1 MAVTFNDAVSRAPL
15 RPFQW
20 ITVIICM
27 VVLIFD
33 GIDMQLLGLVAP
45 LVIEEMGVDRAGFGP
60 AMSAALI
67 GMAIGAWGGGWLGDR
82 IGRRNSLALAAV
94 VFGLATIGASQA
106 EGVWSMASWRWV
118 GGLGFGAAFPNSLA
132 LASEWLPERWR
143 PYAITT
149 LSVGTPAGGAIVA
162 AVADGLLDAYGWR
175 GTFVL
180 FGVCTLA
187 LLLLIFGLLRD
198 SPSQLMAK
206 GQHDKARRMARKVLA
221 DDVELALEDQHP
233 EARDNAPAPAATAI
247 GVFHRS
253 NMRLNWGVG
262 IGFAACTMIAYG
274 VINWITTLLTAAGF
288 TLEQALRAASINGIA
303 SIAGALAAGYL
314 TRRYGSRLV
323 MAATSVGL
331 VVVVLALA
339 WAVEA
344 MPAAP
349 DLPYRVMVDAL
360 VGAVGCIVSV
370 GIATIYVMVTL
381 GYPQSCRSA
390 GIGFGMFAGRAGG
403 IAISFAGG
411 WLMDIGAGSL
421 LPFFL
426 TLTVAGVMVAAASF
440 LVDRH
445 VEPAGRA

>member
-1 MAVTFNDAVSRAPL
+1 MAVTFNDAVSRAPM

-20 ITVIICM
+20 ITAGICM
-27 VVLIFD
+27 VVLIVD

-45 LVIEEMGVDRAGFGP
+45 LVIEEMGVDRGSFGP

-106 EGVWSMASWRWV
+106 MDVWSMAAWRVV

-162 AVADGLLDAYGWR
+162 GVADQLLDAFGWR
-175 GTFVL
+175 GTFVVL
-180 FGVCTLA
+180 GVCTLF
-187 LLLLIFGLLRD
+187 LLVLIFGLLRD
-198 SPSQLMAK
+198 SPSFLMAK
-206 GQHDKARRMARKVLA
+206 GERERAQRMARKVLRE
-221 DDVELALEDQHP
+221 DVELIAERQRSVEDP
-233 EARDNAPAPAATAI
+233 RPAQGI
-247 GVFHRS
+247 GVFHSS
-253 NMRLNWGVG
+253 NARLNWGVG
-262 IGFAACTMIAYG
+262 IGFAASTMVAYG
-274 VINWITTLLTAAGF
+274 IINWVTTLLTVANF
-288 TLEQALRAASINGIA
+288 TLEQALRAASVGGMA

-314 TRRYGSRLV
+314 TRRFGSRRV
-323 MAATSVGL
+323 MAGASL
-331 VVVVLALA
+331 MLIINVLALG
-339 WAVEA
+339 WAVEV

-349 DLPYRVMVDAL
+349 GLGYRVMVDAL
-360 VGAVGCIVSV
+360 VGGVGCIVSV
-370 GIATIYVMVTL
+370 GIATIYVMITL

-403 IAISFAGG
+403 ILISFIGG
-411 WLMDIGAGSL
+411 WLIDLGSGSL

-426 TLTVAGVMVAAASF
+426 TLAVAAIMVSAAAF